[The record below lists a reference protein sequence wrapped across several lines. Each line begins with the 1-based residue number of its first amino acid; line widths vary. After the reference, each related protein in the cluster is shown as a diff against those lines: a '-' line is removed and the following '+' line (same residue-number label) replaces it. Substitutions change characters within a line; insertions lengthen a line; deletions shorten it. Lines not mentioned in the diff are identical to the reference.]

1 MRAFDNT
8 CTFDYAWADVS
19 IANWQKYCA
28 WNTQSTH
35 VVAVDT
41 LDRSV
46 DPRTGIAGQRVVGE
60 RLKGQLTIPVRGST
74 LRSRVSTATTCV
86 LWVFQAQYFCQFAM
100 ETSAQA

>member
-46 DPRTGIAGQRVVGE
+46 DPRTGI
-60 RLKGQLTIPVRGST
+60 
-74 LRSRVSTATTCV
+74 VS
-86 LWVFQAQYFCQFAM
+86 
-100 ETSAQA
+100 